1 MRSISECVEEAIEQ
15 ARQNESILEIEATA
29 QRIAAECGALDR
41 IDEIAERLLREGA
54 HGHIP
59 VKMNHLAANR

>member
-1 MRSISECVEEAIEQ
+1 MRPISECVEEAIERV
-15 ARQNESILEIEATA
+15 RQNGSILEIEATA

-54 HGHIP
+54 HGQ
-59 VKMNHLAANR
+59 VMSK